1 MATMNRVFLA
11 GNLTRDPEIR
21 YSQAGKA
28 VADLNLAVNRRYK
41 TASGDLKEDVC
52 FVNIVAWDRQAE
64 LAGEYL
70 RKGSAILVEGSLR
83 LDQWESNG
91 EKRSRL
97 RVVADRIQF
106 LDRLKKT
113 EAGDVPEDRGQKE
126 HPTAVA
132 DADIPPPEEKHEE
145 KHDEKGD
152 ADNLPF

>member
-1 MATMNRVFLA
+1 MATMNKVFLA

-21 YSQAGKA
+21 YSQSGKA

-113 EAGDVPEDRGQKE
+113 DATGDVPEDRGQKE
-126 HPTAVA
+126 HLTAGT
-132 DADIPPPEEKHEE
+132 DADTPEEKHE
-145 KHDEKGD
+145 EKGD